1 VARKRMGLGLG
12 LALALAACGGGDKA
26 AGADQP
32 AAGGAPRTD
41 TTVATPPAQAGTP
54 AAKPPATATA
64 TAQKADAAERA
75 RLAAA
80 RADTGS
86 TEDGTVTRESF
97 AYGGGSRDPFMS
109 LLDLESAGPELP
121 DLQLVAVYQ
130 DLAYSSNSLAVLRD
144 RTSGKRYKLRAG
156 DELGRLKVAQIRQKD
171 VVFIVEDFGFE
182 RQETVSLPKRE
193 EETP

>member
-1 VARKRMGLGLG
+1 MGLC
-12 LALALAACGGGDKA
+12 LALALAACGGGDKS

-32 AAGGAPRTD
+32 DIAARPNATAPAPATD
-41 TTVATPPAQAGTP
+41 PAPAPAATPASPGAGQQA
-54 AAKPPATATA
+54 
-64 TAQKADAAERA
+64 DSAERA

-86 TEDGTVTRESF
+86 TEDAVVTRETF

-144 RTSGKRYKLRAG
+144 RTSGKRYKLRMG

-182 RQETVSLPKRE
+182 RQETLSLPKRE

>member
-1 VARKRMGLGLG
+1 MGLCLG
-12 LALALAACGGGDKA
+12 LALAFAACGGGDKS

-32 AAGGAPRTD
+32 AAGTAPRTN
-41 TTVATPPAQAGTP
+41 TTVAKPAGESAGAPATTP
-54 AAKPPATATA
+54 ASPG
-64 TAQKADAAERA
+64 TAQKADSAERA

-86 TEDGTVTRESF
+86 AEDAPVTRETF
-97 AYGGGSRDPFMS
+97 AYGGGTRDPFMS
-109 LLDLESAGPELP
+109 LMDLESAGPELP

-130 DLAYSSNSLAVLRD
+130 DLAYASNNLAVLRD

-182 RQETVSLPKRE
+182 RQETLSLPKRE

>member
-1 VARKRMGLGLG
+1 VARKHTGLCLG
-12 LALALAACGGGDKA
+12 LALAFAACGGGDKS

-32 AAGGAPRTD
+32 AAAAAAPRPD
-41 TTVATPPAQAGTP
+41 TTVAASAADPAP
-54 AAKPPATATA
+54 APGV
-64 TAQKADAAERA
+64 AQRADSAERA

-86 TEDGTVTRESF
+86 TEEGPVTRESF

-144 RTSGKRYKLRAG
+144 RSSGKRYKLRMG

-182 RQETVSLPKRE
+182 RQETLSLPKRE

>member
-1 VARKRMGLGLG
+1 MARKHVGLCLG
-12 LALALAACGGGDKA
+12 FVLAIAACGGGDQA
-26 AGADQP
+26 AGADEP
-32 AAGGAPRTD
+32 AAGATPRTD
-41 TTVATPPAQAGTP
+41 I
-54 AAKPPATATA
+54 AAAPATDSATA
-64 TAQKADAAERA
+64 PASPGAVQRADSAERA

-86 TEDGTVTRESF
+86 TEDAPVTRETF

-130 DLAYSSNSLAVLRD
+130 DLNYSSNSLAVLRD
-144 RTSGKRYKLRAG
+144 RTSGKRYKLRMG

-182 RQETVSLPKRE
+182 RQETLSLPKRE